1 MQPTILYTRE
11 SMIPDVQKLKQVLY
25 TSGAYDKF
33 NGFFIETC
41 AKEFNVPQSNITL
54 DINKL
59 ELHIVYHNLIDR
71 DKAMENMRNVF
82 RVFIDNVWVNGIDVD
97 RYINTYDMLYDIIL
111 FSENDI
117 IIRL

>member
-1 MQPTILYTRE
+1 MSTFLSRE

-25 TSGAYDKF
+25 ESSAYEKF
-33 NGFFIETC
+33 GDFFIETC
-41 AKEFNVPQSNITL
+41 ANEFKVPPSNITL
-54 DINKL
+54 DTNKL

-71 DKAMENMRNVF
+71 DKTMENMRNVF
-82 RVFIDNVWVNGIDVD
+82 RSFIDNAWVNGINVD
-97 RYINTYDMLYDIIL
+97 RYVNTYDMLYDIIL

>member
-1 MQPTILYTRE
+1 MSTILSRE
-11 SMIPDVQKLKQVLY
+11 SMIPDIQKLKQVLY
-25 TSGAYDKF
+25 ESGAYEKF
-33 NGFFIETC
+33 GDFFIETC
-41 AKEFNVPQSNITL
+41 AKEFKVSPFNITL
-54 DINKL
+54 DTNKL

-82 RVFIDNVWVNGIDVD
+82 RSFIDNAWVNGINVD